1 MLVFEKSRSEPA
13 VPKVENRMPT
23 LDKLVSFGVQSRT
36 MSAVAQLKL
45 TCKLLSKLSTT
56 VLHCKAAQLASSM
69 VLEVEIARLN
79 MAPRTCA
86 AWVCRQL
93 VRNISNSCANKS

>member
-1 MLVFEKSRSEPA
+1 MLAFEKSRSEPA

-56 VLHCKAAQLASSM
+56 VLHCKAAQLASNM
-69 VLEVEIARLN
+69 VLEVEIALN

-93 VRNISNSCANKS
+93 VKNISNSCAKKS